1 VDICRD
7 YLTRL
12 FDARVRAAQDRV
24 MALRMREA
32 SQPEVAIARQWA
44 ENELTDLART
54 RRERLAGLDRLILVK
69 LGPSRN

>member
-1 VDICRD
+1 MC
-7 YLTRL
+7 
-12 FDARVRAAQDRV
+12 
-24 MALRMREA
+24 EA